1 MGCRVGNR
9 SSHRRSFQVRNGLT
23 EWENTDRPV
32 MRSTL
37 CNILEES
44 SGRRGECERL
54 VTTRFEGTVVVLG
67 GAQLTRR
74 IFTTERAVPKVV
86 FSIEYHRL
94 KKVRHTMTLWLRFAD
109 SR

>member
-9 SSHRRSFQVRNGLT
+9 SSHRRSFRVRNDLT

-37 CNILEES
+37 CNILAAS
-44 SGRRGECERL
+44 RGRRGECGRP
-54 VTTRFEGTVVVLG
+54 VTNQIGGTGVVL

-74 IFTTERAVPKVV
+74 NL
-86 FSIEYHRL
+86 YHRVGSS
-94 KKVRHTMTLWLRFAD
+94 K
-109 SR
+109 SRILN